1 MKVRNALLMLLLMSM
16 GLAAFAEDYSKAE
29 VAVVYSYARFNA
41 IPAYTSS
48 YSLNGGGGSF
58 DYNFT
63 RYIGFKGEFTG
74 YGSNNQSFLI
84 PKGSQLCPEG
94 CSGTAQ
100 ANLFTYLFGPQIGI
114 RSGKFRP
121 YGHFLVGG
129 AHSNLAA
136 NLYNRVGYTAR
147 PSNDAFA
154 LAVGGGLDIA
164 VNHSGTIAVRPAEVD
179 YLYTRF
185 DIGGSGGADSFRY
198 QGGIVFNF

>member
-1 MKVRNALLMLLLMSM
+1 MKLRNALLISLVIFT
-16 GLAAFAEDYSKAE
+16 GLAAFAQDYSKAE
-29 VAVVYSYARFNA
+29 VALFYTYARFN
-41 IPAYTSS
+41 PTHDYTNS

-63 RYIGFKGEFTG
+63 KYIGFKGEFTG
-74 YGSNNQSFLI
+74 YASNNQSFVI
-84 PKGSQLCPEG
+84 PKGSPICPEG

-114 RSGKFRP
+114 RSGTFRP
-121 YGHFLVGG
+121 FGHFLLGG

-154 LAVGGGLDIA
+154 FAFGGGLDIA
-164 VNHSGTIAVRPAEVD
+164 VNHSGTISVRPAEID
-179 YLYTRF
+179 YLYTNF
-185 DIGGSGGADSFRY
+185 DIGGNGAAHNFRY